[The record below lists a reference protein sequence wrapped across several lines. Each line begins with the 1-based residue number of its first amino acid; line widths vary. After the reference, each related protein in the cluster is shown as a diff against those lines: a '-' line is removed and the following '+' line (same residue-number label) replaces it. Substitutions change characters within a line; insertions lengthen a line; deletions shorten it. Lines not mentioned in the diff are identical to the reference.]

1 MRLQAA
7 GILAKPKYD
16 AMTQTADYEFAKP
29 LPKVRVNEP
38 IILSQLATAF
48 FALAMILSVSL
59 IAFLGEFIVAKLRK
73 KRSQDRTIE
82 L

>member
-7 GILAKPKYD
+7 GILAKLKYD
-16 AMTQTADYEFAKP
+16 AMTTTPQFDFAKP

-38 IILSQLATAF
+38 ISLSQLATAF
-48 FALAMILSVSL
+48 FALAIILSVAL
-59 IAFLGEFIVAKLRK
+59 LAFLGELLVAKLRVK
-73 KRSQDRTIE
+73 LSQDQIIE

>member
-7 GILAKPKYD
+7 GILAKLKYD
-16 AMTQTADYEFAKP
+16 AMTQTALFEFAKP

-38 IILSQLATAF
+38 IILSQLATVF
-48 FALAMILSVSL
+48 FALAMILSVAL
-59 IAFLGEFIVAKLRK
+59 IAFLVELIVAKLRE
-73 KRSQDRTIE
+73 KRSQDLITE